1 MMSEIVQP
9 APARG
14 FSWTRALLAGLVAT
28 VVMTVVA
35 VPLGMNF
42 MKNLGS
48 MLAPR
53 AGMGAQYA
61 IGGAVHLMIGLIYG
75 VIYAWLVGRVSEWN
89 PLLKGVVYG
98 LAITAIALAAMPIM
112 ATMTGGAGPGNPCG
126 GKSAGNPCHAKAAG
140 NPCGTKAPANPCHP
154 TAGNPYQPA
163 GAPMNPCN
171 PPKAAGNPCHPQAK
185 NACHAGASNP
195 CNPCGGSK
203 SPYSGLLSVVM
214 HLAYALPLAFVY
226 GRR

>member
-9 APARG
+9 APARR

-35 VPLGMNF
+35 IPLGMNF

-53 AGMGAQYA
+53 AGMGVQYA

-89 PLLKGVVYG
+89 LVLKGSVYG
-98 LAITAIALAAMPIM
+98 LAITAIALAAMPLM
-112 ATMTGGAGPGNPCG
+112 AVMTS
-126 GKSAGNPCHAKAAG
+126 GKSAGNPCHSKAAG
-140 NPCGTKAPANPCHP
+140 NPCVGQAAANPCHP
-154 TAGNPYQPA
+154 TTAANPCHPTGTA
-163 GAPMNPCN
+163 MNPCK
-171 PPKAAGNPCHPQAK
+171 PKPAGNPCHAQPK
-185 NACHAGASNP
+185 NACHAGAG
-195 CNPCGGSK
+195 NPCGGAS
-203 SPYSGLLSVVM
+203 SPYSGLFSVVM

>member
-1 MMSEIVQP
+1 MSEIVQP

-53 AGMGAQYA
+53 AGTGAQYA
-61 IGGAVHLMIGLIYG
+61 IGGAAHLMIGLIYG
-75 VIYAWLVGRVSEWN
+75 VIYAWLVGRISEWN
-89 PLLKGVVYG
+89 LLLKGVVYG
-98 LAITAIALAAMPIM
+98 LAITAIALATMPLM
-112 ATMTGGAGPGNPCG
+112 AAMTGGGGAGNPCG
-126 GKSAGNPCHAKAAG
+126 GQAA
-140 NPCGTKAPANPCHP
+140 ANPCHP
-154 TAGNPYQPA
+154 A
-163 GAPMNPCN
+163 
-171 PPKAAGNPCHPQAK
+171 AAGNPCHPTGTAMNPCKPKPAGNPCHAQPK
-185 NACHAGASNP
+185 NACHAGAG
-195 CNPCGGSK
+195 NPCGGAS
-203 SPYSGLLSVVM
+203 SPYSGLFSVVM